1 MEQKTRRE
9 YINKIYREK
18 NKVKLALHTKTYN
31 LNLQL
36 TNPEEYQR
44 LKLKKLEYSKKY
56 NKAMSDEKKTL
67 IKEKY
72 KGKYKMTPEK
82 RKIYTDRYKTKL
94 KNKKILLSHM
104 TETTNDKDTSQSP
117 EDEIFKF

>member
-104 TETTNDKDTSQSP
+104 AETTNDKDTSQSP
-117 EDEIFKF
+117 EDEIF